1 MAGDAF
7 SKFGDSMSRA
17 ITKISVKTS
26 SSLEKSKIKMHIE
39 SLTKNMQKMLM
50 DVDEEVYALWLNG
63 ESSNQSLAEK
73 LEAVK
78 QKKNEIEQLS
88 IELASIDDRDNEILS
103 TKIEAEQNAEGVAPY
118 KQCCSNCGSENE
130 STAKFFRQCGNNYI
144 KAFL

>member
-7 SKFGDSMSRA
+7 QKFGDSMSRA

-39 SLTKNMQKMLM
+39 SLTKDVQKMLM
-50 DVDEEVYALWLNG
+50 AVGEEVYSLWLNG

-78 QKKNEIEQLS
+78 QKKAEIEQLS
-88 IELASIDDRDNEILS
+88 IELASIDDRDSEILG
-103 TKIEAEQNAEGVAPY
+103 TKAEAEQRPEVVVPQ
-118 KQCCSNCGSENE
+118 KPCCPNCGSEHE
-130 STAKFFRQCGNNYI
+130 PTAKFCRKCGH
-144 KAFL
+144 KLQ

>member
-1 MAGDAF
+1 MSGDAF

-39 SLTKNMQKMLM
+39 SLTKDVQKMLT
-50 DVDEEVYALWLNG
+50 DVGEEVYALWLNG

-78 QKKNEIEQLS
+78 QKKKEIEQLS
-88 IELASIDDRDNEILS
+88 IELASIDDRDNEILG
-103 TKIEAEQNAEGVAPY
+103 TKIEEVKEESVIPS
-118 KQCCSNCGSENE
+118 KPCCPNCGSECDA
-130 STAKFFRQCGNNYI
+130 SAKFCRKCGY
-144 KAFL
+144 KLQ

>member
-39 SLTKNMQKMLM
+39 SLTKDVQKMLM
-50 DVDEEVYALWLNG
+50 NVGDEVYTLWLNG
-63 ESSNQSLAEK
+63 ETSNQSLTEK

-78 QKKNEIEQLS
+78 QKKGEIEQLS
-88 IELASIDDRDNEILS
+88 AELASIDDRDNEILG
-103 TKIEAEQNAEGVAPY
+103 TKAEAEQPPEVVVPQ
-118 KQCCSNCGSENE
+118 KPCCPNCGSEHE
-130 STAKFFRQCGNNYI
+130 PTAKFCRKCGH
-144 KAFL
+144 KLQ

>member
-39 SLTKNMQKMLM
+39 SLTKDVQKMLT
-50 DVDEEVYALWLNG
+50 DIGEEVYALWLNG

-78 QKKNEIEQLS
+78 QKKKEIELLS
-88 IELASIDDRDNEILS
+88 IELASIDDRDNEILG
-103 TKIEAEQNAEGVAPY
+103 TKAEAEPKAEVAVPQ
-118 KQCCSNCGSENE
+118 KPCCPNCGSEHE
-130 STAKFFRQCGNNYI
+130 PTAKFCRKCGH
-144 KAFL
+144 KLQ

>member
-7 SKFGDSMSRA
+7 FKFGDSMSRA

-39 SLTKNMQKMLM
+39 SLTKDVQKMLT
-50 DVDEEVYALWLNG
+50 DVGEEVYALWLNG

-78 QKKNEIEQLS
+78 QKKKEIEQLS
-88 IELASIDDRDNEILS
+88 IELASIDDRDNEILG
-103 TKIEAEQNAEGVAPY
+103 TKAEAEPKAEVAVPQ
-118 KQCCSNCGSENE
+118 KPCCPNCGSEHE
-130 STAKFFRQCGNNYI
+130 STAKFCRKCGH
-144 KAFL
+144 KLQ

>member
-7 SKFGDSMSRA
+7 KKFGDSMSRT

-39 SLTKNMQKMLM
+39 SLTKDVQKMLM
-50 DVDEEVYALWLNG
+50 DVGEEVYSLWMNG

-88 IELASIDDRDNEILS
+88 IELASIDDRDDEILG
-103 TKIEAEQNAEGVAPY
+103 TKAETEQKSEAAAPQ
-118 KQCCSNCGSENE
+118 KPCCPNCGSEHE
-130 STAKFFRQCGNNYI
+130 PAAKFCRKCGY
-144 KAFL
+144 KLQ